1 VFKINVNTT
10 SWIIDILQPSELSR
24 CFHVKLLNEEV
35 DEGERND
42 ESDEDRTG
50 VGDGDDGSA
59 DLETKLSELF

>member
-1 VFKINVNTT
+1 M
-10 SWIIDILQPSELSR
+10 WIQLLVSVDIVDVVILQPSELSR

-59 DLETKLSELF
+59 DLETK